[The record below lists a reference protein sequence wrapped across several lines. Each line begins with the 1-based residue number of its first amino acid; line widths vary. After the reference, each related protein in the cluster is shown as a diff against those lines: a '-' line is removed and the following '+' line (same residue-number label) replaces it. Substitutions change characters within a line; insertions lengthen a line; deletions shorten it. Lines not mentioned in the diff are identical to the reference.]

1 MQHLCDKAPGVNSH
15 LNILF
20 IMGFQ
25 AHKMTSK
32 LKKINS
38 LCKFDHHMGN
48 KLKKGKPSDCFP
60 GLSFTCEIFFSHAWL
75 SERGCF
81 LSLHILLEET
91 GAGSEPESVSE
102 ETIPL
107 GSRLLYC
114 LSASS
119 SRVLTVTSGLGCS
132 VVQTPQHNICGVPH
146 STKCY
151 RQLK

>member
-91 GAGSEPESVSE
+91 GAGREPESVSE